1 MNALLKRRQ
10 LIMTT
15 LVVAL
20 GAAVFVN
27 WYFTK
32 TPDPEKGDE
41 GTSGEYVQSL
51 GEAKYVNSSGVT
63 VEETTEEKSDEES
76 FARLR
81 LNRSKAHDEALDS
94 LKSSLD
100 SVSVDSEVAESVAK
114 SVDELS
120 ALIKTEADTEA
131 LISAKIGAE
140 CVVIIN
146 NDKVQVLVEK
156 GRLDEKTVVLIADII
171 SANTDIEEGNLTVSE
186 I

>member
-1 MNALLKRRQ
+1 MNVLLKRRQ

-20 GAAVFVN
+20 GGAVFVN

-32 TPDPEKGDE
+32 TPTESSKED
-41 GTSGEYVQSL
+41 TTREYVQSL
-51 GEAKYVNSSGVT
+51 GEAKYVSSSGVT
-63 VEETTEEKSDEES
+63 GEETTESTDSAES
-76 FARLR
+76 FAKLR
-81 LNRSKAHDEALDS
+81 LGREKAHDEALDS
-94 LKSSLD
+94 LKGSLD
-100 SVSVDSEVAESVAK
+100 SVSVDSDAAESIAK

-120 ALIKTEADTEA
+120 ALIKVEADTEA
-131 LISAKIGAE
+131 LISAKIDAE

-156 GRLDEKTVVLIADII
+156 GKLNEKTVVMIADII
-171 SANTDIEEGNLTVSE
+171 SANTDIAEGNLTVSE